1 MTMGGKK
8 YNWRDYLAWGLLL
21 LSVFTLV
28 WATAIDHSPGNT
40 DQAARRVEKVLARRM
55 ARATAQTASSC
66 RICRKNW

>member
-40 DQAARRVEKVLARRM
+40 VGHLFQQFYDYFD
-55 ARATAQTASSC
+55 
-66 RICRKNW
+66 